1 MSAAWLKVESS
12 SCGWCPRRLCS
23 ATIQASNT
31 EYSRDV
37 ATPLQTRNRMREK
50 GFGVV
55 VWGVAAPA
63 NAAEDENAHVGTVLR
78 DAAHGVEHAIP
89 AAATHHAAALCGAGL
104 CGAGLCG
111 AGLCGAGLCGAGLCG
126 AGLCGAGARAG
137 SQEGSALA
145 AEFVCQRAEEGAE
158 EAGGE
163 KAGDEET
170 TARGLVVAVALVN
183 GAHEY
188 TLQPIGADNERVPAQ
203 SVTKI

>member
-23 ATIQASNT
+23 ATIHASNT

-104 CGAGLCG
+104 CGAG
-111 AGLCGAGLCGAGLCG
+111 
-126 AGLCGAGARAG
+126 ARAG
-137 SQEGSALA
+137 SQERSALA

-170 TARGLVVAVALVN
+170 TARGLVVAVALVY